1 MQYLLK
7 HIDNRTLENDIKKG
21 LEPDSDPKY
30 SKNSADCSTL
40 ELFVNKFYNEITR
53 ILNLS
58 VFTQIENLSK
68 IS

>member
-1 MQYLLK
+1 MSVQW
-7 HIDNRTLENDIKKG
+7 HLENGIKKG
-21 LEPDSDPKY
+21 LEGDFSPNVL
-30 SKNSADCSTL
+30 KNSADCSTL